1 MPSDFT
7 CHNGTGGQSIHG
19 ENFDDKNFI
28 LKHTSPSILSMAN
41 AGPNTKGSQFFVC
54 IAKTKWSDGKHVVFD
69 KVKEFHRNIVEA
81 MECYGSR
88 NPKTSIMITIANCG
102 QT

>member
-19 ENFDDKNFI
+19 ENFDYKNFI

-69 KVKEFHRNIVEA
+69 KVKEFTGILWKPWNAVGPGI
-81 MECYGSR
+81 
-88 NPKTSIMITIANCG
+88 PKPA
-102 QT
+102 